1 MQCNMVQNAV
11 RFGAKRKVK
20 WCKTQGKMPLNAVQN
35 AAKCKTESINIH
47 YDCINKPSP
56 NHETHGRKGQI
67 GH

>member
-1 MQCNMVQNAV
+1 MLLNAV
-11 RFGAKRKVK
+11 RFDAKCKVK

-35 AAKCKTESINIH
+35 TARCEMESINIH
-47 YDCINKPSP
+47 YDCINKPFP